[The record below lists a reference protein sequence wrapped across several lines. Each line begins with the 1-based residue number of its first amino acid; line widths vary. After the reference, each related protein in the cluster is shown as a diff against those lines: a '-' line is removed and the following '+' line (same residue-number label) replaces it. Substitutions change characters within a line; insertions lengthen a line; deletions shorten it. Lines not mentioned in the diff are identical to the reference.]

1 MVLTS
6 ISKIVMV
13 IRIILDRK
21 DLTDDFIWILPDETG
36 LFTGQRHD
44 RRLIPLNAIVSKSSG
59 LVSTRWTRRTR
70 TQDTGIGMT
79 QADIVKT

>member
-1 MVLTS
+1 MITS

-44 RRLIPLNAIVSKSSG
+44 RRLIPLNAIVSKS
-59 LVSTRWTRRTR
+59 LVSTSWTRRTR
-70 TQDTGIGMT
+70 TQDTGIGV
-79 QADIVKT
+79 A

>member
-1 MVLTS
+1 M
-6 ISKIVMV
+6 MV

-21 DLTDDFIWILPDETG
+21 DLTDDFIWILSDETG

-44 RRLIPLNAIVSKSSG
+44 RRLIPLNAAIVSKSSG

>member
-1 MVLTS
+1 MITS

-44 RRLIPLNAIVSKSSG
+44 SSSSSSRTLPSLAAGKRAASLASSVVLLGLPGRRQG
-59 LVSTRWTRRTR
+59 CGDF
-70 TQDTGIGMT
+70 QE
-79 QADIVKT
+79 Q

>member
-1 MVLTS
+1 MVITS

-44 RRLIPLNAIVSKSSG
+44 RRLIPLNAIVSKS
-59 LVSTRWTRRTR
+59 LVSTSWTRRTR
-70 TQDTGIGMT
+70 TQDSGIGMT